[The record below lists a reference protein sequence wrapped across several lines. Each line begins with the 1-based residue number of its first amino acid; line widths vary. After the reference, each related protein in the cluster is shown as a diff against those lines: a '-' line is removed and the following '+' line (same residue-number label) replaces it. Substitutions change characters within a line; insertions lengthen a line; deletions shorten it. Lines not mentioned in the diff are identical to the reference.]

1 MTNEE
6 YFKALEE
13 RLDKYSIEETI
24 ERLQK
29 NKEKS
34 ITLQKWMDV
43 QNDEFEKLC
52 PLLQLEDPEGWD
64 EAVVWAQK
72 YLKDFKSCGE

>member
-13 RLDKYSIEETI
+13 RLDQYTIEETI
-24 ERLQK
+24 ERLEK

-34 ITLQKWMDV
+34 ITLQKWMNHQD
-43 QNDEFEKLC
+43 DEFEKLC
-52 PLLQLEDPEGWD
+52 HMLQLEDPEGWD
-64 EAVVWAQK
+64 EAVAWAQE
-72 YLKDFKSCGE
+72 YLKDFKICGE